1 MTKPRRLLRRRPNG
15 TVVIASSITLISS
28 GQDAHIVQS
37 LEESD
42 NVSAVC
48 AEALRRYFG
57 AFKSVAPEDRF
68 RKRKDGKLEITLT
81 LEMWPE
87 RDDDLIEAIRNAPE
101 GAVEAAVVEM
111 MRNGGGKK
119 VRKTEGAVVGI
130 DISGLGIDLD

>member
-1 MTKPRRLLRRRPNG
+1 MTTPRRLLRRRPNG
-15 TVVIASSITLISS
+15 TVLVSSHMTLIS
-28 GQDAHIVQS
+28 GQDTHIIQS
-37 LEESD
+37 LEEAA
-42 NVSAVC
+42 NVAAACV
-48 AEALRRYFG
+48 EALRRYFG

-101 GAVEAAVVEM
+101 SAVEAAVMEM

-119 VRKTEGAVVGI
+119 ARKAEGATTGI
-130 DISGLGIDLD
+130 DISGLGMDLD